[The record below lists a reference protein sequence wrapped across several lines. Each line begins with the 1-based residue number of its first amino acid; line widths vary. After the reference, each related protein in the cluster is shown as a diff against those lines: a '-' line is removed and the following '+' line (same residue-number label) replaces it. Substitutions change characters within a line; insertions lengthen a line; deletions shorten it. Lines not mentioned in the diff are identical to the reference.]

1 MKRKLGFLVL
11 AAWLAPGLAAQGD
24 VTTQLAGRVP
34 ADVAAAV
41 STVVDSAAARGLPAG
56 PIVNKALE
64 GAAKGVAGERIVSA
78 VRLVLEQMTSA
89 AGALRAV
96 GGANADAITA
106 GAFAISAGL
115 GAGDVTE
122 IARTAQTSSST
133 TTALQVAGTLAALG
147 VPPARSV
154 GLVDATIK
162 AGGPV
167 GDLVTLPG
175 QVQAAMAHGSP
186 PGAAA
191 AGLERAAAA
200 HAAPRPPHQ
209 GKGQDNPHKP

>member
-1 MKRKLGFLVL
+1 
-11 AAWLAPGLAAQGD
+11 
-24 VTTQLAGRVP
+24 
-34 ADVAAAV
+34 
-41 STVVDSAAARGLPAG
+41 
-56 PIVNKALE
+56 
-64 GAAKGVAGERIVSA
+64 
-78 VRLVLEQMTSA
+78 VLEQMTSA

-96 GGANADAITA
+96 GGAHADAITA

-133 TTALQVAGTLAALG
+133 TTALQVAGPLAALG

-200 HAAPRPPHQ
+200 HATPRPPHQ
-209 GKGQDNPHKP
+209 GKGPGNPHKP